1 MYKIISNAQAKAVI
15 DSEQLFLAFQ
25 DAAMQNQSCQG
36 GMHWKT
42 VAGKDYLYRIH
53 DRLGNGKSLG
63 VKSEKTQE
71 IYNKFTQRKA
81 LLKNRLTELK
91 DRLNIQAKIN
101 AAYRVGHVENN
112 VAAICE
118 QLNRANLLGTNIM
131 IIGTNALHAYEA
143 LAGVRFQSDI
153 MATTDIDLLWNHTSK
168 LSLVTSKE
176 LQPEGLIGLLRHA
189 DKSFEIIQTQPF
201 RAVAKSG
208 YMVDL
213 IQQMPNPP
221 WSDEP
226 DRFFENDLI
235 ATDIWNMKWLLS
247 APKIKQ
253 AVIALNGDIFNIT
266 VPDPRAFAM
275 FKWWMAQSDER
286 RASKKQ
292 RDAAQARA
300 VIQLI
305 VEHLP
310 HLNKNWSAMKSF
322 PKNIIKNTINL
333 IEVNP
338 NGV

>member
-1 MYKIISNAQAKAVI
+1 MYQPISHAQAKAVI
-15 DSEQLFLAFQ
+15 DSEQLFSAVQ
-25 DAAMQNQSCQG
+25 DAATQYQSYQG

-53 DRLGNGKSLG
+53 DRLGNGNSLG
-63 VKSEKTQE
+63 VKSDKTQE
-71 IYNKFTQRKA
+71 IYNTFTQRKA

-101 AAYRVGHVENN
+101 AAYRVGHVENH

-118 QLNRANLLGTNIM
+118 QLNKANLLGTNII
-131 IIGTNALHAYEA
+131 IIGTNALSAYEA

-168 LSLVTSKE
+168 LSLVTAKE
-176 LQPEGLIGLLRHA
+176 LQPEGLIGLLRHV

-201 RAVAKSG
+201 RAVSKSG

-213 IQQMPNPP
+213 IRQIPNPP
-221 WSDEP
+221 WLDEP

-235 ATDIWNMKWLLS
+235 ATDIWNMKWLLG
-247 APKIKQ
+247 APKITQ
-253 AVIALNGDIFNIT
+253 AVIALNGDIFNMT

-275 FKWWMAQSDER
+275 FKWWLAQSDER
-286 RASKKQ
+286 QPSKKQ
-292 RDAAQARA
+292 RDAAQAKA

-305 VEHLP
+305 SEHLP

-322 PKNIIKNTINL
+322 PKDIIKNTIHQVQ
-333 IEVNP
+333 VNQR
-338 NGV
+338 GA